1 MKGLE
6 IPALGEIVEQMTL
19 LSVKDQNG
27 TATLESSCKIFRY
40 SITLENQKKK
50 QWSPVLADGKK

>member
-19 LSVKDQNG
+19 LSVEDQNG
-27 TATLESSCKIFRY
+27 TATLESRWKSFRH
-40 SITLENQKKK
+40 
-50 QWSPVLADGKK
+50 